1 MNSKN
6 YKLLFVVLS
15 LIISQACNEPL
26 QTDNGQSTSPLECLS
41 FYDTTFG
48 IYAMTHWDTDH
59 NGCMTPTEAEQV
71 KALPANAFA
80 NNTSLHS
87 LEDMNSFP
95 NLTVIGNNAF
105 AGCTNITAA
114 DLPHVTTVGNGAFSG
129 CTNLSAVNLPNAV
142 SIAKDAFEGCPK
154 LTTPEPPNDNAC
166 TDGFRKCSDNKQ
178 EAWLCQN
185 GKWIAAETC
194 ANSCANGHCIP
205 DAPTQACTNGALKCS
220 DDNTAVQI
228 CKNARWITLT
238 DCPNGCTNGLCNGK
252 PEKTCTEGE
261 IKCSQDNTHTLTCTD
276 NQWITQSDCP
286 NGCTNGSCNENP
298 CTESE
303 IKCSQDNMHTLIC
316 TDNQWML
323 KEKCPYGCNAGT
335 CFSEAQICT
344 TGKIKCSD
352 DQSQTLICRNN
363 QWKTK
368 DTCTEGCGNGICQSK
383 THECVNGSMKCSDDH
398 KQSMICLY
406 HKWIP
411 FQDCKDYCDDD
422 YQQCV
427 ETCDDNYQDHCFG
440 NSNDEYDD
448 IMTISTTDDKF
459 VTCNKDHKVV
469 QLECKYECKNN
480 YNGNNECLECKDD
493 DTKCGDNDTL
503 YKCIDGQWNFVEQCT
518 YGCNARR
525 YYKNGSACNECK
537 AGDVKCS
544 DDGTKSL
551 SCSKDSTYAPL
562 KWYTDSCGENGCNL
576 KTGKCIPSTPSNYHY
591 TGDEMIYYSYGYTDE
606 DDFEEIMYDYGNFET
621 YIPGSESFEF
631 IDLYSIDK
639 DLYGLLDYLNM
650 YGKASTWQDFCD
662 QHDHR
667 LAFKVDRNF
676 DCLLPC
682 TEDELGKTF
691 TICKGSGV
699 PYYHDSILHNYDP
712 DLNYETYDRD
722 TFVTEYACTFID
734 NQYVYAVKGGTTAYT
749 CNNNE
754 TFLCNKMKKETY
766 YSDFWGEYK
775 ERYNGC
781 IDHSQ
786 CDTCENGCNQGKC
799 ICPSQCV
806 YGCDATGKCKWPD
819 DCPTSCTDG
828 CFNEDHI
835 FEEFW
840 DGYDEDYNDIYKEY
854 TKEDW
859 NNNVTWHHSY
869 KAKDACFNQYVCHN
883 YCKTVTSTEFTP
895 GCGETPP
902 YCTYTLHYCPY
913 QECDRWGYKVDTT
926 NYDDVLAW

>member
-15 LIISQACNEPL
+15 LIISQACNEPQ

-129 CTNLSAVNLPNAV
+129 CTNLSAVKLPNAV

-154 LTTPEPPNDNAC
+154 LTPPEPPNDNAC

-228 CKNARWITLT
+228 CKNTRWITLT
-238 DCPNGCTNGLCNGK
+238 DCPNGCTNGSCNGK
-252 PEKTCTEGE
+252 PEMTCTEGE
-261 IKCSQDNTHTLTCTD
+261 TKCSQDNTHTLICTD
-276 NQWITQSDCP
+276 KQWITQSDCP
-286 NGCTNGSCNENP
+286 NGCTNGSCNEKP

-303 IKCSQDNMHTLIC
+303 IKCSQDNTHTLIC

-323 KEKCPYGCNAGT
+323 KEKCPYGCNAET

-383 THECVNGSMKCSDDH
+383 THACVNGSMKCSDDH

-480 YNGNNECLECKDD
+480 YNGNNECLECKDG

-525 YYKNGSACNECK
+525 DYENGSTCNECK
-537 AGDVKCS
+537 AGDMKCS
-544 DDGTKSL
+544 DDGTQSL
-551 SCSKDSTYAPL
+551 SCNKDSTYAAL
-562 KWYTDSCGENGCNL
+562 KWYTTLCENGCNVES
-576 KTGKCIPSTPSNYHY
+576 GKCIPTIPTVPSDYRYAGEDN
-591 TGDEMIYYSYGYTDE
+591 IFYSFGFTDE
-606 DDFEEIMYDYGNFET
+606 NNFED
-621 YIPGSESFEF
+621 IEMLFEFEF
-631 IDLYSIDK
+631 IGYCTLVDEGEYEYDWRCYYYNSADDNIVKYLQEHGKNATWGDYCAQK
-639 DLYGLLDYLNM
+639 DN
-650 YGKASTWQDFCD
+650 Q
-662 QHDHR
+662 
-667 LAFKVDRNF
+667 LAFYEGSSNGFR
-676 DCLLPC
+676 CRQPC
-682 TEDELGKTF
+682 TQDELGNEIT
-691 TICKGSGV
+691 TCKHLV
-699 PYYHDSILHNYDP
+699 
-712 DLNYETYDRD
+712 
-722 TFVTEYACTFID
+722 EYKYLCISLD
-734 NQYVYAVKGGTTAYT
+734 NQYIYF
-749 CNNNE
+749 E
-754 TFLCNKMKKETY
+754 L
-766 YSDFWGEYK
+766 DFIGS
-775 ERYNGC
+775 C
-781 IDHSQ
+781 FDHSR
-786 CDTCENGCNQGKC
+786 CETCENGCDEKGYC

-835 FEEFW
+835 FEELW
-840 DGYDEDYNDIYKEY
+840 DGFDENYNNIYKEY

-859 NNNVTWHHSY
+859 NNDVTWHHCY

-883 YCKTVTSTEFTP
+883 YCKTVTSTEITP
-895 GCGETPP
+895 GCGEAPP
-902 YCTYTLHYCPY
+902 YCIYTLHYCPY